1 MIAASRQVKTGG
13 MDMRANSELAGQ
25 IAAALDWWREAGVDG
40 DLRDEPQR
48 WIAPAIAAEPA
59 ASDAPP
65 AAASAAP
72 DGPPAPPAVIDRR
85 TWPQDLDRFAPW
97 WLSEPW
103 LDEGRTS
110 GRVAPRGAAGAELMI
125 LVAEPEREDS
135 DTLLSGPRGRLF
147 AAMLAAM
154 GLEPAAAY
162 VASVLPRHMPHADW
176 EAIAARGF
184 GELARHHIAL
194 AAPKR
199 LIVFGN
205 NTLALLGHDLA
216 NKPGAP
222 TEFEHG
228 DGKLP
233 LLAARDLAALLERPR
248 WKAVFWQ
255 SWLEW
260 TAEVPSDAAAP
271 GTESI

>member
-1 MIAASRQVKTGG
+1 

-48 WIAPAIAAEPA
+48 WIAPAIATEPA
-59 ASDAPP
+59 ASDAPL

-72 DGPPAPPAVIDRR
+72 AAPPAPPAVIDRS

-97 WLSEPW
+97 RLSEPW

-162 VASVLPRHMPHADW
+162 VASVLPRSCIRNHHS
-176 EAIAARGF
+176 IS
-184 GELARHHIAL
+184 LARNEPKERIAWQL
-194 AAPKR
+194 EYVRPG
-199 LIVFGN
+199 VG
-205 NTLALLGHDLA
+205 ALRR
-216 NKPGAP
+216 
-222 TEFEHG
+222 E
-228 DGKLP
+228 
-233 LLAARDLAALLERPR
+233 ALD
-248 WKAVFWQ
+248 
-255 SWLEW
+255 
-260 TAEVPSDAAAP
+260 AELDVAD
-271 GTESI
+271 SIP